1 MRIVAVVFLVSL
13 LSACAGMGE
22 WSSSYPNAKKD
33 PRLANAPRVDLNKES
48 VSSLTEPSASLWL
61 RIRDGFELPN
71 LDSPLVIQQT
81 GWLAA
86 RPDYVHRSLARSSRY
101 LFYIVEEVKQ
111 RGMPT
116 ELALLPFV
124 ESAFNPEAK
133 SVAKAMGIWQF
144 MPATGKDFKLTQN
157 VFRDER
163 RDVLQSTSAALDY
176 LQRLYTQ
183 FGDWQLALAAYNWG
197 EGNMAR
203 AIRNNQ
209 AKKLPT
215 DYLSL
220 KMPNETRNYVPKLMA
235 YRNIISDP
243 SAYGITL
250 PPLENH
256 PYFVAI
262 DITRDIDV
270 EVAAQLSELSLQEFR
285 NLNPSFNKPVIL
297 GAANQQMLL
306 PFGHA
311 ELFQSN
317 LATYDK
323 PLASWTAVA
332 IPKNETPEQLATRL
346 GVDVAMLREING
358 IPKGMRIRAGSTVLI
373 PKNPDKVGDIPEH
386 LAENA
391 QLNLEK
397 AAAAAKRANS
407 NAAAS
412 QASSKTAAKT
422 ASKTT
427 SKTTTQA
434 TTKASTKTS
443 HITTNPSNSS
453 QKKVAIEPKT
463 ASTQHKPSSTNLVK
477 SDKNSGN

>member
-1 MRIVAVVFLVSL
+1 MRIAALVFIVSL

-133 SVAKAMGIWQF
+133 SVTKAMGIWQF

-262 DITRDIDV
+262 DVTRDIDV
-270 EVAAQLSELSLQEFR
+270 EVAAQLSELPLEEFR

-317 LATYDK
+317 LAAYDK
-323 PLASWTAVA
+323 PLSSWTAVA

-397 AAAAAKRANS
+397 AAAAKRANS
-407 NAAAS
+407 NTTRS
-412 QASSKTAAKT
+412 QANSKTSAKTTTKVAAKT
-422 ASKTT
+422 TANS
-427 SKTTTQA
+427 A
-434 TTKASTKTS
+434 TKSATDMSHTNTNSPNSTR
-443 HITTNPSNSS
+443 
-453 QKKVAIEPKT
+453 KKVVVEAKT